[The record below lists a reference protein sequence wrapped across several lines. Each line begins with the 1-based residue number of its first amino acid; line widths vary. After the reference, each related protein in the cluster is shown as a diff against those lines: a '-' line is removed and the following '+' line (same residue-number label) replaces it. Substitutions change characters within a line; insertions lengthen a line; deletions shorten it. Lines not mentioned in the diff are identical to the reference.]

1 VIVAAGRHASLI
13 DVTDSASTYSSY
25 VALGDSFTEG
35 LDDPDPAGGYR
46 GWADRLAGHLA
57 ASMDGSTAAS
67 PRDLRYAN
75 LAVRGRL
82 LRQVVADQV
91 PRAIELRPDLITFS
105 AGGNDLLRPRAD
117 PDALA
122 EIIDDA
128 VRRLRATGADVVMF
142 TSFDTRD
149 VPVLRR
155 VRGKLAMYNL
165 HVRSVAEQN
174 DCRVVDLWSMRT
186 LLDPRAWAQ
195 DRLHLS
201 SEGHRRLALA
211 VAETLGVPVTG
222 DWREPWPLV
231 PPVGWLSA
239 RRGDLKWART
249 YFLPWIQRR
258 LQGRSSGDE
267 VTAKRP
273 DLHPFQGGG

>member
-1 VIVAAGRHASLI
+1 LI
-13 DVTDSASTYSSY
+13 DVMDPVTGPANSAYSSF
-25 VALGDSFTEG
+25 VAVGDSFTEG
-35 LDDPDPAGGYR
+35 LNDPDPDGGYR

-57 ASMDGSTAAS
+57 ASGGPLA
-67 PRDLRYAN
+67 YAN

-82 LRQVVADQV
+82 LRQIVADQV

-105 AGGNDLLRPRAD
+105 AGGNDLLRPRTD

-122 EIIDDA
+122 AVIEDA
-128 VRRLRATGADVVMF
+128 VRRLRATGADVLMF

-155 VRGKLAMYNL
+155 IRGKLAMYNL
-165 HVRSVAEQN
+165 NVRSIA
-174 DCRVVDLWSMRT
+174 DRHGCRLLDLWSMRL
-186 LLDPRAWAQ
+186 LLDPRAWAT

-201 SEGHRRLALA
+201 PEGHRRVALA
-211 VAETLGVPVTG
+211 ACEVLDVPTTG
-222 DWREPWPLV
+222 DWREPWPAA
-231 PPVGWLSA
+231 PTVGWLDS
-239 RRGDLKWART
+239 RMSDLRWART

-258 LQGRSSGDE
+258 LQGRSSGDD

-273 DLHPFQGGG
+273 DLLPF

>member
-1 VIVAAGRHASLI
+1 LI
-13 DVTDSASTYSSY
+13 DVTDAVTEPAYSSF
-25 VALGDSFTEG
+25 VAVGDSFTEG
-35 LDDPDPAGGYR
+35 LNDPDPGGGYR

-57 ASMDGSTAAS
+57 ASNGSLS
-67 PRDLRYAN
+67 YAN

-82 LRQVVADQV
+82 LRQIVADQV
-91 PRAIELRPDLITFS
+91 PRAVELRPDLITFS

-122 EIIDDA
+122 AVIEDA
-128 VRRLRATGADVVMF
+128 VRRMRETGADVLMF

-155 VRGKLAMYNL
+155 VRGKMAMYNL
-165 HVRSVAEQN
+165 HVRSIAERN
-174 DCRVVDLWSMRT
+174 GCRLLDLWSMRL
-186 LLDPRAWAQ
+186 LLDPRAWAE

-201 SEGHRRLALA
+201 PEGHRRVALA
-211 VAETLGVPVTG
+211 ACEVLDVPATG
-222 DWREPWPLV
+222 DWREPWPST
-231 PPVGWLSA
+231 PKAGWLES
-239 RRGDLKWART
+239 RMSDLRWART
-249 YFLPWIQRR
+249 YLLPWIQRR

-273 DLHPFQGGG
+273 DLLPF